1 MEKFYGQLEQDKFI
15 YDRYFKNYSKGI
27 SIECG
32 AFDGVMESSTYFFEE
47 TLGWVTIN
55 IEASPPIFDMLE
67 TNRKNSININKG
79 LSDQNDMLIFEHAI
93 HPNHGDK
100 ELIDTLM
107 EDKFPKQEVDLFV
120 LDVEG
125 FEIEAIKGMV
135 GSKYLPKIMCVE
147 YPHVGLENIKNLLT
161 NMDYKFDILK
171 DNNAYFIKNDTNI

>member
-93 HPNHGDK
+93 HIN
-100 ELIDTLM
+100 
-107 EDKFPKQEVDLFV
+107 
-120 LDVEG
+120 
-125 FEIEAIKGMV
+125 
-135 GSKYLPKIMCVE
+135 
-147 YPHVGLENIKNLLT
+147 
-161 NMDYKFDILK
+161 
-171 DNNAYFIKNDTNI
+171 